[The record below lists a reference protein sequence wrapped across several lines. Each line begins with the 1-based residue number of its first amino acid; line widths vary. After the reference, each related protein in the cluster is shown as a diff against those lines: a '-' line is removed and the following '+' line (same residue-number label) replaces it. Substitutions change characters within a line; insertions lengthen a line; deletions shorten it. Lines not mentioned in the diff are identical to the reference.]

1 MAARPTPYEGAP
13 RCLVAGG
20 CVVRRQ
26 PRGLQYVSLVLDDEF
41 DELMGERDA
50 FHDLGVVSCVGAVR
64 SALGVVELPHSV
76 EDQVG
81 SIALLLESRAHLVR
95 AEAADV
101 VEFIFQLFGQPPGAE
116 TYHFERAIMIGVPR
130 SR

>member
-1 MAARPTPYEGAP
+1 M
-13 RCLVAGG
+13 
-20 CVVRRQ
+20 
-26 PRGLQYVSLVLDDEF
+26 LVLGDEV

-50 FHDLGVVSCVGAVR
+50 FQDLGVVSCVVSQFR
-64 SALGVVELPHSV
+64 ISALGVVELPHSV

-95 AEAADV
+95 AEAAV
-101 VEFIFQLFGQPPGAE
+101 RIEFILQRCGQPPGAE
-116 TYHFERAIMIGVPR
+116 TYHFERAPMLGVPR